1 MLNNK
6 ILISVIIPYFKK
18 KKFVFKTIN
27 SVLNQSY
34 KNLEVIIIYD
44 DKDLSDLKFIKSF
57 SKKDKRIKIYLNKKN
72 LGASKSRN
80 IGVKKSRGYY
90 IAFIDSDDLW
100 KKNKLKEQL
109 NFMRKNQYFISHS
122 NYEIIDKNDQV
133 KGLMKIKK
141 KLEYNNLLYACD
153 IGLSTVM
160 IHKKLKKMIKFP
172 NIKTKED
179 FILWLKISKKHHI
192 FGIQKNL
199 VSWRKTNSSLLYT
212 FQKIKDAFELYSKY
226 EKFNIIKSLFFVLI
240 LSMNFITKILLQK
253 FYYKNFINNVSNE
266 N

>member
-44 DKDLSDLKFIKSF
+44 DIDLGDLKFIKSF
-57 SKKDKRIKIYLNKKN
+57 SKKDKRIKIYQNKKN

-80 IGVKKSRGYY
+80 IGVKKSKGDY

-100 KKNKLKEQL
+100 KKKKLKEQL
-109 NFMRKNQYFISHS
+109 NFMRKNKYLISHS

-141 KLEYNNLLYACD
+141 KLEYDNLLYSCD

-160 IHKKLKKMIKFP
+160 IKKEILKNELFP
-172 NIKTKED
+172 KLKTKED
-179 FILWLKISKKHHI
+179 FVLWLKLLKKGNKI
-192 FGIQKNL
+192 LGLKKNL
-199 VSWRKTNSSLLYT
+199 ASWRKNKNSLSSNT
-212 FQKIKDAFELYSKY
+212 IQKLVDGFRVYHYFLKLNF
-226 EKFNIIKSLFFVLI
+226 IKSLYYLFI
-240 LSMNFITKILLQK
+240 LSINYFR
-253 FYYKNFINNVSNE
+253 KNI
-266 N
+266 

>member
-18 KKFVFKTIN
+18 KKFIFKTIN

-80 IGVKKSRGYY
+80 IGVKKSKGYY

-100 KKNKLKEQL
+100 HKKKIEKQINFLNKNKC
-109 NFMRKNQYFISHS
+109 NICHTS
-122 NYEIIDKNDQV
+122 YEIIDKNNF
-133 KGLMKIKK
+133 KIGFRKARNFTSAN
-141 KLEYNNLLYACD
+141 ELLTSCD
-153 IGLSTVM
+153 IGLSTVL
-160 IHKKLKKMIKFP
+160 IKKSLLNKNLKFP
-172 NIKTKED
+172 QLKTKED
-179 FILWLKISKKHHI
+179 FVLWLKLLSKGNKI
-192 FGIQKNL
+192 LAVKENL
-199 VSWRKTNSSLLYT
+199 VKWRKINN
-212 FQKIKDAFELYSKY
+212 A
-226 EKFNIIKSLFFVLI
+226 
-240 LSMNFITKILLQK
+240 LSDSLLQK
-253 FYYKNFINNVSNE
+253 LVDGFRVYYIHMNFNILISFYYLLCLSLNYLIKRFND
-266 N
+266 

>member
-44 DKDLSDLKFIKSF
+44 DIDLGDLKFIKSF
-57 SKKDKRIKIYLNKKN
+57 SKKDKRIKIYQNKKN

-80 IGVKKSRGYY
+80 IGVKKSKGDY

-100 KKNKLKEQL
+100 KKKKLKEQL
-109 NFMRKNQYFISHS
+109 NFMRKNKYLISHS

-141 KLEYNNLLYACD
+141 KLEYDNLLYSCD

-160 IHKKLKKMIKFP
+160 IHKTLKKMIKFP

-212 FQKIKDAFELYSKY
+212 FQKIKDAFKLYSKY